1 MQRPTPHRPENI
13 RLFEYYSYG
22 TLALGILAAI
32 VIGAVTYTRL
42 PYEVTADPAFAGIL
56 GATLLLTLLFVMPI
70 IAIYILLVWLTA
82 RRRSAV
88 ARFILAALYIMGL
101 LFMMVSIMVGGAD
114 ALAQSIPGIV
124 ITIGQGIA
132 LFLVFTGDAKSWFA
146 LR

>member
-1 MQRPTPHRPENI
+1 MPENV

-32 VIGAVTYTRL
+32 VIGAVTYARL

-56 GATLLLTLLFVMPI
+56 GVTLLITLLFVMPI

-88 ARFILAALYIMGL
+88 ARFILAAFYIMGL
-101 LFMMVSIMVGGAD
+101 LFMMVSIMVTGTEG
-114 ALAQSIPGIV
+114 LAQSIPGIV

-132 LFLVFTGDAKSWFA
+132 LFLVFSGDARPWFA